1 MPHQRPLVSDLLVWQ
16 QQLLEHRRTLL
27 EIVIKEFPEV
37 MLTKRTTIDMLRL
50 KFHLAIAKPKTT

>member
-1 MPHQRPLVSDLLVWQ
+1 VSDPTVWQ

-37 MLTKRTTIDMLRL
+37 MKTKRTAVDLMRLRFQHAL
-50 KFHLAIAKPKTT
+50 GGPKR

>member
-1 MPHQRPLVSDLLVWQ
+1 MPHQRPQVSDPTVWQ

-37 MLTKRTTIDMLRL
+37 MKTKRTAVDLLRL
-50 KFHLAIAKPKTT
+50 RFQNALGGPKH